1 MLRILNKKDFQGLT
15 QVAILKDDR
24 FYCDFFGESFFETG
38 VWYEYW
44 ENEIINFK
52 FHALYDIITIYSGW
66 FSSQHQEKD
75 LETFFKIAVKPE
87 EILEFLDKEVTLE
100 IKNSI
105 PGGSDLITK
114 VWKYDFKKYF
124 YNVDPGDKFFKE
136 HHEILLNNTKIIR
149 GLPYN
154 WGSGLKLY
162 CPDKLDLDDKIYWF
176 NLCLLK
182 LYVTR
187 WYKRSDKEC
196 K

>member
-24 FYCDFFGESFFETG
+24 FSSDFFGEKFFETG
-38 VWYEYW
+38 IWYEYW
-44 ENEIINFK
+44 ENEIINFR
-52 FHALYDIITIYSGW
+52 FHSLYNIITIYSGW
-66 FSSQHQEKD
+66 FSSQYQEKD
-75 LETFFKIAVKPE
+75 LETFFKVVVKPE

-105 PGGSDLITK
+105 PKESDLITK
-114 VWKYDFKKYF
+114 VWKYDFEKYF
-124 YNVDPGDKFFKE
+124 CNVDQEDKFFTE

-149 GLPYN
+149 CLPYN

-187 WYKRSDKEC
+187 WYKRSDKKC